1 MTTEST
7 LLLAIWEVLL
17 EHLPSSNRADA
28 ALAIVRAFEEYGIDL
43 DDLEDA
49 SDEDD
54 FLARA
59 INNLREPE
67 IEDDDDE
74 YDED

>member
-1 MTTEST
+1 MTTESR

-17 EHLPSSNRADA
+17 EHLPSSARLDA
-28 ALAIVRAFEEYGIDL
+28 ALSLVRSFEEYGFDL
-43 DDLEDA
+43 DDLDDA

-59 INNLREPE
+59 IEVLKTPE
-67 IEDDDDE
+67 
-74 YDED
+74 DEDETEYEED